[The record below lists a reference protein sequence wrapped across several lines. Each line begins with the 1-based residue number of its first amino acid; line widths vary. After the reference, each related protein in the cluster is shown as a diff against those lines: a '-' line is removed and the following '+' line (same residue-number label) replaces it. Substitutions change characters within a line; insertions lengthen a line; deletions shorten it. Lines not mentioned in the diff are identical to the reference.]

1 LNGSQALK
9 PILLSLSR
17 KCPICSLL
25 FYDNNDDND
34 NYHAAQIRNRS
45 VPTTNASGGQPNMVV
60 DYFVNATEDDADV
73 VTLDVQTLRRLMEFA
88 SCMATKRRPAPLM
101 DA

>member
-1 LNGSQALK
+1 
-9 PILLSLSR
+9 
-17 KCPICSLL
+17 
-25 FYDNNDDND
+25 
-34 NYHAAQIRNRS
+34 
-45 VPTTNASGGQPNMVV
+45 MVV

-88 SCMATKRRPAPLM
+88 SCMAAKRRPVPLM